1 MKIATIVVRVLLG
14 LLYVAASVVV
24 LFNLAPQPELSG
36 APKEFMEGMNA
47 TGYMLK
53 LIKITELICGASLV
67 SGFYVPLALIV
78 IAPVSLNIF
87 LYHAFVVPEGL
98 PVAIFV
104 LLATAFLGFAYRD
117 RYAELFRP

>member
-1 MKIATIVVRVLLG
+1 MLG
-14 LLYVAASVVV
+14 LLYVAASVLV

-53 LIKITELICGASLV
+53 LIKITELVCGASLV
-67 SGFYVPLALIV
+67 SGYYVPLALVI

-87 LYHAFVVPEGL
+87 LYHAFVMSEGL
-98 PVAIFV
+98 PAAVFI
-104 LLATAFLGFAYRD
+104 LLATAFLGFSYRE
-117 RYAELFRP
+117 RYAELFKA

>member
-1 MKIATIVVRVLLG
+1 MKIATIVVRVMLG
-14 LLYVAASVVV
+14 LLYVAAAVLV

-53 LIKITELICGASLV
+53 LIKITELVCGASLV
-67 SGFYVPLALIV
+67 SGYYVPLALVI

-87 LYHAFVVPEGL
+87 LYHAFVMSEGL
-98 PVAIFV
+98 PAAVFI
-104 LLATAFLGFAYRD
+104 LLATAFLGFSYRE
-117 RYAELFRP
+117 RYAELFKA